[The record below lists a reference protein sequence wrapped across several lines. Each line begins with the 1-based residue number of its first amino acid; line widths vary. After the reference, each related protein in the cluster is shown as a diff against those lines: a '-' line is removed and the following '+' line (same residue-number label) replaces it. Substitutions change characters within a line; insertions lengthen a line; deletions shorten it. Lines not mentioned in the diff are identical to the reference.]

1 MPSRAKGT
9 GTFAQ
14 VGAFWLY
21 TGEVFVLAQGPL
33 VWMVSTGTEG
43 RPVWKSGLVV
53 NLASKE
59 VERVQL
65 LMVPCVPRS
74 VKVAHCPLDWRLT
87 PLALITA
94 LDGTTV

>member
-1 MPSRAKGT
+1 MALILGRSL
-9 GTFAQ
+9 F
-14 VGAFWLY
+14 Y
-21 TGEVFVLAQGPL
+21 AQGPL

-43 RPVWKSGLVV
+43 RSVRKSGLVV

-59 VERVQL
+59 VGRVPL

-94 LDGTTV
+94 LDRTTVVA